1 MKKYFPKIF
10 GNTDTKMRLSDA
22 IIDKTLP
29 HAILIVGP
37 HGSGKSTL
45 ATEIAASANCLNQDS
60 ENHDLPCGIC
70 NNCKRIYSGNFPDIS
85 FLEKTSSKATIGV
98 EELREFREDMFLS
111 PTESAYKFYVIKDAD
126 IMTAAAQNA
135 LLKVLEEP
143 PKSVHILLLASEA
156 DKILSTIKSRTQYI
170 QTELFDY
177 EKLYSYVTALSSTAE
192 GLIRTDS
199 DKLKALLLSSGGVIG
214 KALEVLEGKEI
225 ENIASKRNLIKD
237 FVSVFPK
244 KTPFSKVYSAAMALP
259 TKREEL
265 KSVLEGTLNALRD
278 MITYC
283 MCETVSPIF
292 FLNTDEIDNALAGI
306 SKKRLLAIYDI
317 ITSALEDI
325 DKNVVV
331 SSLLTDVAIKMR
343 S

>member
-1 MKKYFPKIF
+1 
-10 GNTDTKMRLSDA
+10 
-22 IIDKTLP
+22 
-29 HAILIVGP
+29 
-37 HGSGKSTL
+37 
-45 ATEIAASANCLNQDS
+45 
-60 ENHDLPCGIC
+60 
-70 NNCKRIYSGNFPDIS
+70 
-85 FLEKTSSKATIGV
+85 
-98 EELREFREDMFLS
+98 
-111 PTESAYKFYVIKDAD
+111 
-126 IMTAAAQNA
+126 
-135 LLKVLEEP
+135 
-143 PKSVHILLLASEA
+143 
-156 DKILSTIKSRTQYI
+156 
-170 QTELFDY
+170 
-177 EKLYSYVTALSSTAE
+177 
-192 GLIRTDS
+192 
-199 DKLKALLLSSGGVIG
+199 
-214 KALEVLEGKEI
+214 
-225 ENIASKRNLIKD
+225 
-237 FVSVFPK
+237 
-244 KTPFSKVYSAAMALP
+244 MALP